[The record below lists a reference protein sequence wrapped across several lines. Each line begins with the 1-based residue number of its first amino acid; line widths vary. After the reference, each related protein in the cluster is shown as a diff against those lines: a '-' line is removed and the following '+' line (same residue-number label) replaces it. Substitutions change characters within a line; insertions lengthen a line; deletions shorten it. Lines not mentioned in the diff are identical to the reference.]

1 MKKALFALL
10 AAVVMFSCG
19 PGNEEKKGIRELLS
33 TTFEFVNNQMA
44 GMSVD
49 EATVCD
55 SCAFKNDRVYYYYT
69 IDEDVLSISQLNQ
82 EKSVRKATIKYT
94 IDNNPDMA
102 VLVDMI
108 DKLDGGFSYYY
119 KGSITGEVVCIDI
132 DY

>member
-10 AAVVMFSCG
+10 AAVAMLSCG
-19 PGNEEKKGIRELLS
+19 PGNEEKRGMRELLS

-69 IDEDVLSISQLNQ
+69 IDEEVLSISQLKE
-82 EKSVRKATIKYT
+82 EKNLRTAAIKYT

-119 KGSITGEVVCIDI
+119 KGRITGEVVCIDI

>member
-10 AAVVMFSCG
+10 AAVVVLSCG

-119 KGSITGEVVCIDI
+119 KGSITGDVVCIDI